1 VLPELVRH
9 PTRQTH
15 YDHDWTVLG
24 EVLAV
29 PCNPQ
34 SALAGL
40 NSLSRGS
47 KPKVSALSVALMVR
61 SRRDGD
67 P

>member
-1 VLPELVRH
+1 
-9 PTRQTH
+9 
-15 YDHDWTVLG
+15 VLG

-47 KPKVSALSVALMVR
+47 KPEVSALSVALMVR